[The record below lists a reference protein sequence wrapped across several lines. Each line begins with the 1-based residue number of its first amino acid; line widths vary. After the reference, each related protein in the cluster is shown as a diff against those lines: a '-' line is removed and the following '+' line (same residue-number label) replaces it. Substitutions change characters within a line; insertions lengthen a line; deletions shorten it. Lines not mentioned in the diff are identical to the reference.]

1 MYGIPVYKNGYIL
14 VQELDRLRIVL
25 MQAKPSCV
33 SRRLLGC
40 LEYTIASTIGLHHG
54 NTAVL
59 ALGDP
64 YVVAR
69 TWSGVVSNVIYD
81 IGLIM
86 SLVHQDTASS
96 TGPFRVYDSLNRRS
110 PKPCQSSRDS
120 V

>member
-1 MYGIPVYKNGYIL
+1 MRYTDIPEQVHTGTRARSNTYCVDAGRIL
-14 VQELDRLRIVL
+14 VSLVNYS
-25 MQAKPSCV
+25 AV
-33 SRRLLGC
+33 